1 MRLSPFAGTV
11 SQFAELLHFGLPVP
25 PPPLHVHVVAAPHA
39 ENAPATID
47 IATALASQRCSVRA
61 AILVANGVGM
71 EVGFIVLAG
80 AETTLRGW
88 VAGSSRE
95 QGVAEIMA
103 SGTAAIFI
111 AVGAVRRCLDAY
123 STRDSSK
130 CGG

>member
-1 MRLSPFAGTV
+1 MSSPFAGLWPPTQLAV
-11 SQFAELLHFGLPVP
+11 LLQAASAPA
-25 PPPLHVHVVAAPHA
+25 PLHVAVAPPT
-39 ENAPATID
+39 ENVPATRH

-61 AILVANGVGM
+61 AILVEIRVGL

-88 VAGSSRE
+88 VAGSSWE

-103 SGTAAIFI
+103 SVTSAIFI
-111 AVGAVRRCLDAY
+111 AVGALRRCLDAY
-123 STRDSSK
+123 SKRDSSK